1 MKQSLPVTVYVYAYF
16 SQYGSP
22 GDAPTFSSSLY
33 ENAGSNYVLV
43 ATFPRELE
51 FDVPDSVAD
60 YTPARLA
67 ALAAKIKS
75 IQLSAAQDTKEITD
89 QMDKLLCIENSAA

>member
-1 MKQSLPVTVYVYAYF
+1 MKQSLAVTVYVYAYF
-16 SQYGSP
+16 SQYNSP
-22 GDAPTFSSSLY
+22 GDAPIFTSTLY
-33 ENAGSNYVLV
+33 ENSGSNYVLV

-51 FDVPDSVAD
+51 FDVPDTVAE

-67 ALAAKIKS
+67 AFAAKIKS
-75 IQLSAAQDTKEITD
+75 IQLTAAQDTKEITD